1 MGLNP
6 NEHFQIDQ
14 DALDKARQATSRG
27 AEIHQTWNERLD
39 LWKIQEPESFAQ
51 FERFSSSLDLE
62 KVLAN
67 LPTWEL
73 GKKVA
78 TRKASGAVLNALVP
92 TTQLLLGGSADLSES
107 NGTLIS
113 NGGSFSFEN
122 YAGRNVHF
130 GIREHAMG
138 AILNGLALF
147 GLRPYGGTFLVFS
160 DYMRGAVR
168 LSALMNLP
176 VTYVW
181 THDSIGLGED
191 GPTHQPIEH
200 LSALRLIPNFAI
212 IRPADANET
221 AAAWYETLRRGC
233 PSGLALSRQDLPV
246 VVEAKTALSGVSKGA
261 YLIQSVANPKIVLL
275 ATGSEVSMALEA
287 CAELAKLKIEANVVS
302 MPCTSWFDEQPEQ
315 YRQQI
320 LPFGV
325 PVIAIEAGATALWY
339 KYVGSSGRVI
349 GIDQFGA
356 SAAPDVLA
364 EDLGFTV
371 DAIVKAAKE
380 LA

>member
-1 MGLNP
+1 
-6 NEHFQIDQ
+6 
-14 DALDKARQATSRG
+14 
-27 AEIHQTWNERLD
+27 
-39 LWKIQEPESFAQ
+39 
-51 FERFSSSLDLE
+51 
-62 KVLAN
+62 
-67 LPTWEL
+67 
-73 GKKVA
+73 
-78 TRKASGAVLNALVP
+78 
-92 TTQLLLGGSADLSES
+92 
-107 NGTLIS
+107 
-113 NGGSFSFEN
+113 
-122 YAGRNVHF
+122 
-130 GIREHAMG
+130 MG

-176 VTYVW
+176 VTYLW

-221 AAAWYETLRRGC
+221 AAAWYETLKRGC
-233 PSGLALSRQDLPV
+233 PAGLALSRQDLPV

-275 ATGSEVSMALEA
+275 ATGSEVSLALEA

-302 MPCTSWFDEQPEQ
+302 MPCTAWFDEQPEQ

-364 EDLGFTV
+364 KDLGFTV